1 MIYLFFVSKF
11 AEAEQ
16 FTFFS
21 INFSMGNTTESKGF
35 FSFFKDL
42 LDSGVETN
50 QSSTP
55 VNKFSKTQ
63 ESIDKSNLLSRDF
76 SWMKFNMRVLDQVT
90 NPSLNIFEKLKF
102 LAITASNL
110 DEFFTVRVG
119 SLYNYIDFNKE
130 RVDYSGLREGQFR
143 KTLLATINSFYE
155 ERNRIYREEL
165 KPAFQKNG
173 FQIIKYEDLNKEQLK
188 EVEEYFDYTIY
199 PMLTP
204 MLCDHTHAFPIL
216 LAKNLILGVVS
227 TENQTTLF
235 PENEENKKLSF
246 VQIPSNLPKFY
257 TFEKEDC
264 VIFLP
269 IEQIVRNQIQKLYRN
284 VNIESIDLFRILR
297 NGDFSIE
304 ENDDMDADF
313 VDEVKEKI
321 KSRKVGRVVS
331 MVVENNPSPWMMQ
344 IVQKKWEIDKY
355 NIYINHELIDYTRV
369 WQIVNHPEFKVE
381 LPSQKPSIYPVNLNR
396 ENMNNIF
403 EAIRENDILLHHPY
417 NTFEPVVQ
425 LVEKAAD
432 DPNVLSI
439 KLTIYRLAKNSRITA
454 ALLRAAEN
462 GKHVSALFEIKA
474 RFDEENNIK
483 EAEKL
488 QKAGCFVI
496 YGIGWL
502 KTHTKLMLIVRKE
515 GPRVVQYAHMASGNY
530 NEDTSKLYTD
540 VGLLTANPDYTH
552 DISEFFNVI
561 TGHSQP
567 GHYKN
572 LITSPKDMRLALINL
587 IQNEARNAQEGKPAG
602 ICIKINSLE
611 DKKTIEELYK
621 ASQEGVKI
629 ELIIRGICCLR
640 PGRLG
645 LSENIK
651 VRSIVGN
658 YLEHARIFYFHNDG
672 HPRVF
677 GGSADLMVRSFDKRI
692 ESLFEFVNPDI
703 KQQLI
708 YILKMN
714 LADNVNAY
722 ELQENG
728 EYHKVA
734 KSGAVINIHDHF
746 FDVNPDEFKTARLFI
761 PEEVIAS

>member
-1 MIYLFFVSKF
+1 
-11 AEAEQ
+11 
-16 FTFFS
+16 
-21 INFSMGNTTESKGF
+21 MGNTADSKGL
-35 FSFFKDL
+35 FSFFRDL
-42 LDSGVETN
+42 LDVRIEPEE
-50 QSSTP
+50 TP
-55 VNKFSKTQ
+55 VPIPSKAL

-76 SWMKFNMRVLDQVT
+76 SWLLFNHRVLDQVL
-90 NPSLNIFEKLKF
+90 NPELNIFEKLKF

-119 SLYNYIDFNKE
+119 SLYNYIDYSKE

-143 KTLLATINSFYE
+143 KTLLSNIKAFYE
-155 ERNRIYREEL
+155 ERNRIYREVL
-165 KPAFQKNG
+165 KSDFRENG
-173 FQIIKYEDLNKEQLK
+173 FQIIKYEELSDSQLK
-188 EVEEYFDYTIY
+188 EVTEYFDHTVY

-204 MLCDHTHAFPIL
+204 MLYDHTHAFPIL

-227 TENQTTLF
+227 TDNQTTLF

-246 VQIPSNLPKFY
+246 VQIPSNLPKFF
-257 TFEKEDC
+257 TFEQNEC
-264 VIFLP
+264 VLFLP
-269 IEQIVRNQIQKLYRN
+269 IEQIIRNQLQKLYRN
-284 VNIESIDLFRILR
+284 VRIESIDLFRILR

-304 ENDDMDADF
+304 ENDEMDADF

-331 MVVENNPSPWMMQ
+331 MVVENNPSPWMMN
-344 IVQKKWEIDKY
+344 ILEKKWEIDKY
-355 NIYINHELIDYTRV
+355 NIYVNRELMDYTRL
-369 WQIVNHPEFKVE
+369 WQIINHPEFRVE
-381 LPSQKPSIYPVNLNR
+381 LPGQRSSIYPVNLTR
-396 ENMNNIF
+396 ENMSNIF

-417 NTFEPVVQ
+417 NNFEPVVQ
-425 LVEKAAD
+425 LIEKAAD

-454 ALLRAAEN
+454 ALLKAAEN

-530 NEDTSKLYTD
+530 NEDTAKLYTD
-540 VGLLTANPDYTH
+540 IGLLTANPDYTH

-572 LITSPKDMRLALINL
+572 LITSPKDMRLALINM

-629 ELIIRGICCLR
+629 DLIVRGICCLR

-645 LSENIK
+645 LSENIT

-658 YLEHARIFYFHNDG
+658 FLEHARIFYFHNEG
-672 HPRVF
+672 SPRVF

-714 LADNVNAY
+714 QADNVNAY

-728 EYHKVA
+728 QYIKV
-734 KSGAVINIHDHF
+734 KSIGDRVNIHEHF
-746 FDVNPDEFKTARLFI
+746 FEAGAEDFAGARLFEA
-761 PEEVIAS
+761 PSESIA